1 MTEVF
6 SGDAIADHH
15 ITPQYRK
22 RRLYIPL
29 RTLNVVTT
37 MLGGGGVR
45 AFLIS
50 LEPRKPLFHYFRR
63 RISYFCSDRTVWKA
77 KLHSTDADGVLT
89 PPLKRGVMRVQ
100 EMYSPW
106 KASAETSPTATGK
119 ADHET
124 RPSK

>member
-45 AFLIS
+45 ACLVDQPRTTQRPSVSIDSAEELAIS
-50 LEPRKPLFHYFRR
+50 AATG
-63 RISYFCSDRTVWKA
+63 TVWKA
-77 KLHSTDADGVLT
+77 KLHSTDADRRSSSTVQARRCESTGDVLS
-89 PPLKRGVMRVQ
+89 RGEGISGDVTDSDRK
-100 EMYSPW
+100 S
-106 KASAETSPTATGK
+106 
-119 ADHET
+119 
-124 RPSK
+124 RP